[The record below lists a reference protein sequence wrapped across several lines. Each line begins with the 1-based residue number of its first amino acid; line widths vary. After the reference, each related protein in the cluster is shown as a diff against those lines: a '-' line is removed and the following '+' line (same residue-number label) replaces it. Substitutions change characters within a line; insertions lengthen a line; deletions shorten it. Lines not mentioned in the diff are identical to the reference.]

1 VPSHSPK
8 INSGLAQKEVGMTYS
23 DYPKG
28 PTGETPAEDAG
39 FFTRWMWVY
48 FSPRKAF
55 SAILHRPAWVA
66 PFILLVILT
75 GVTSHIGAPMGR
87 EYMRQ
92 RIEES
97 ETMSEE
103 AKEQALERMGG
114 EESMIGKVARIGG
127 SAVFAGVVLLA
138 LGGVLLFI
146 NNLIL
151 GASAGY
157 ARMLAASCYIS
168 LVWIPSW
175 IVKMPIMLMQR
186 TMQVAIGPAAL
197 LPPESEGS
205 LTWALLS
212 RLDLFGIWEV
222 ILACIALSAIG
233 GYTAKRAAAAVVPMW
248 VIYGVIVAVIT
259 WFGFSQLG

>member
-1 VPSHSPK
+1 
-8 INSGLAQKEVGMTYS
+8 MTYS

-28 PTGETPAEDAG
+28 PVGEEPVEDAG

-55 SAILHRPAWVA
+55 EAVARRPGWVV
-66 PFILLVILT
+66 PFILLIVLT
-75 GVTSHIGAPMGR
+75 AVSAQLGGPINQ
-87 EYMRQ
+87 EYIAQ

-97 ETMSEE
+97 DTLTEE
-103 AKEQALERMGG
+103 QKQEALERFER
-114 EESMIGKVARIGG
+114 EESQIVKVGRVVGG
-127 SAVFAGVVLLA
+127 GVVAGISLLV
-138 LGGVLLFI
+138 LGGILLLI

-151 GASAGY
+151 GSSAKYGQT
-157 ARMLAASCYIS
+157 LGAACYVS

-175 IVKMPIMLMQR
+175 IVKTPLMLAQR
-186 TMQVAIGPAAL
+186 TIHVPIGPAAL
-197 LPPESEGS
+197 LPPEMEGS

-233 GYTAKRAAAAVVPMW
+233 GYSAKRASAAVVPVW
-248 VIYGVIVAVIT
+248 IIYGILVSVVT
-259 WFGFSQLG
+259 WFGFKQLG